1 MKSLK
6 NIIQNLN
13 IQKTIGNPDEVMINE
28 LVFDSRKISSN
39 DIFVAINGTQVDGHQ
54 YIDQVINQGA
64 KVIVCENLPAHLESN
79 VIYIQVEDSS
89 IALGVLASNFY
100 DNPTRDLKLIGVTG
114 TNGKTTTTTLLYQLF
129 EKLGYPSVLVST
141 IQILINGE
149 VYPTNNT
156 TPDIV
161 TLNRIFREAVDRGC
175 EYAFMEVSSHGIDQ
189 NRIAGL
195 HYVVGAFTNITHDH
209 LDYHLTFQNYIQA
222 KKKFFDDLP
231 STSFALA
238 NLDDKN
244 GRIMLQNTKATK
256 KHFTLRGDAEFK
268 VKILESRLDGMLLDV
283 NKKELWTSLI
293 GEFNAYNLLTVYAI
307 AILLEQDET
316 EVLTSLS
323 TLSNVDGRFQSFQTQ
338 GGAVV
343 IVDYAHTPDA
353 LDNVIKTIDSIRTKN
368 EQLITVVGCG
378 GDRDKT
384 KRPLMA
390 KIAASKSTL
399 AIFTSDNPRS
409 EDPEQILADME
420 KGVEPQFYNRTLK
433 ITDRKEAIKTALKM
447 SNKGDV
453 ILIAGKGH
461 ETYQEINGV
470 RNHFSDVEIAKELSQ
485 QLNK

>member
-256 KHFTLRGDAEFK
+256 KYFTLRGDAEFK
-268 VKILESRLDGMLLDV
+268 AKILESRLDGMLLDV

-447 SNKGDV
+447 SNKGDI